1 MRSIKLDQ
9 AVEMIPDGA
18 SLMVGGFLGIGSP
31 ELVIDELVRQQKK
44 NLTIIANDT
53 ARPGIGVG
61 KLVSA
66 NAVSKAVVS
75 HIGLNREAQQQMM
88 SGGMIIELVP
98 QGTLIE
104 RIRRAVSEHLPTQ
117 ATVAVVS
124 RGRSGRG
131 FRLIVLLLSRFFLG
145 LGLGILR
152 ESGAADNER
161 HAQHQRQQEI
171 WRGFGSSHRHCRF
184 LRSRPMVASLRH
196 RKPGDEFIA

>member
-1 MRSIKLDQ
+1 M
-9 AVEMIPDGA
+9 
-18 SLMVGGFLGIGSP
+18 GIGSP

-53 ARPGIGVG
+53 AKPGIGVG

-104 RIRRAVSEHLPTQ
+104 RIRA
-117 ATVAVVS
+117 
-124 RGRSGRG
+124 GGC
-131 FRLIVLLLSRFFLG
+131 G
-145 LGLGILR
+145 LGGVLTTTGVGTIV
-152 ESGAADNER
+152 ESENARLSSTTRNTSWKSHFGPISR
-161 HAQHQRQQEI
+161 SCMLFWLTTSEI
-171 WRGFGSSHRHCRF
+171 F
-184 LRSRPMVASLRH
+184 RSR
-196 RKPGDEFIA
+196 

>member
-98 QGTLIE
+98 QGCAIVVEAFVDLWRQLVHSRQTSLHSHGIGVK
-104 RIRRAVSEHLPTQ
+104 RAAMRDTWGLSGSIKRLHDVSP
-117 ATVAVVS
+117 ATK
-124 RGRSGRG
+124 
-131 FRLIVLLLSRFFLG
+131 
-145 LGLGILR
+145 
-152 ESGAADNER
+152 GAY
-161 HAQHQRQQEI
+161 
-171 WRGFGSSHRHCRF
+171 W
-184 LRSRPMVASLRH
+184 
-196 RKPGDEFIA
+196 